1 MTSPPSESIRR
12 NKQSVDRKEPVM
24 NSSNAMK
31 AKTVA
36 LAVAMGVGG
45 PPATVR
51 ADALQ
56 DLKAQIE
63 ILQKKVSEL
72 EAKQEIA
79 EKKQTAAVPDN
90 VVTGGA
96 TKGSFKLPGSN
107 TSITF
112 GGYVKLDAVYSNPSA
127 GVGTTA
133 DLFLQPNAIAVG
145 PGAGD
150 NERNQLKFGA
160 RESRMFAKTSTP
172 TSWGDL
178 VTYIEGDFYGADG
191 NESTTNSSGLR
202 LRHAYGTLGHFLG
215 GQTWTNF
222 MYVPALPETLDF
234 GGPVGQIFD
243 RQAQVRWTQPFE
255 GSSSIAPG
263 QWSVS
268 LENPESVVTVPG
280 GTSFRA
286 DDDRFP
292 DITGQ
297 VVFNTAKGRI
307 ALSGILREI
316 RADSKSPA
324 ALDQVWGGAL
334 SVAGVIP
341 TIGKDDIRFT
351 ASAGNAIGRY
361 SNGFFPDGVV
371 VGADGRIHLAKQ
383 WGWFAAY
390 RHFWNDRLRSNF
402 VLSAASEN
410 NPADSPASTNKSTR
424 SAHVNL
430 IWNPVPNTDLGM
442 EYIYGFRETEDGLK
456 GHLNRLQASAKYAF

>member
-1 MTSPPSESIRR
+1 MEF
-12 NKQSVDRKEPVM
+12 N
-24 NSSNAMK
+24 NARK
-31 AKTVA
+31 AKMLA
-36 LAVAMGVGG
+36 LAITIAGG
-45 PPATVR
+45 PANPVW
-51 ADALQ
+51 ADELQ

-63 ILQKKVSEL
+63 ALQKKVGDL
-72 EAKQEIA
+72 ETKQDAA
-79 EKKQTAAVPDN
+79 EKKQAAAVPDN

-107 TSITF
+107 TSVTL

-150 NERNQLKFGA
+150 NERNQVKFGA

-191 NESTTNSSGLR
+191 NESVSNSHGLR
-202 LRHAYGTLGHFLG
+202 LRHAYGSLGHFLG

-222 MYVPALPETLDF
+222 MYVPSLPETLDF

-243 RQAQVRWTQPFE
+243 RQAQVRWTQSFD
-255 GSSSIAPG
+255 GSDSLAGG

-268 LENPESVVTVPG
+268 LENPESVLTVPG
-280 GTSFRA
+280 GANFRA

-297 VVFNTAKGRI
+297 VVFNTSMGKI
-307 ALSGILREI
+307 ALLGILREI
-316 RADSKSPA
+316 RGDSKTPLV
-324 ALDQVWGGAL
+324 LDQAWGGAF

-341 TIGKDDIRFT
+341 TIGKDDVRFT
-351 ASAGNAIGRY
+351 LSAGNAIGRY
-361 SNGFFPDGVV
+361 SDGFFPDGVV
-371 VGADGRIHLAKQ
+371 VADGQIHLPKQ

-390 RHFWNDRLRSNF
+390 RHFWNDGLRSNI
-402 VLSAASEN
+402 VLSTASEN
-410 NPADSPASTNKSTR
+410 NPSGSPASTNKSTR

-430 IWNPVPNTDLGM
+430 IWSPVANTDLGM
-442 EYIYGFRETEDGLK
+442 EYIYGFRETEDGQK
-456 GHLNRLQASAKYAF
+456 GHLNRLQASAKYTF

>member
-1 MTSPPSESIRR
+1 MES
-12 NKQSVDRKEPVM
+12 N
-24 NSSNAMK
+24 NALK
-31 AKTVA
+31 AKMLA
-36 LAVAMGVGG
+36 LAIAMGAGG
-45 PPATVR
+45 PATAVR
-51 ADALQ
+51 ADELQ
-56 DLKAQIE
+56 DLKTQIE
-63 ILQKKVSEL
+63 ALQKKVGEL
-72 EAKQEIA
+72 ETKQETA
-79 EKKQTAAVPDN
+79 EKKQAASVPYN

-107 TSITF
+107 TSVTL

-127 GVGTTA
+127 GVDTTA
-133 DLFLQPNAIAVG
+133 DLFLQPNAIGVG

-160 RESRMFAKTSTP
+160 RESRLFAKTSTP

-191 NESTTNSSGLR
+191 NESVSNSSGLR

-243 RQAQVRWTQPFE
+243 RQAQVRWTQSFD
-255 GSSSIAPG
+255 GSDSIAAG

-268 LENPESVVTVPG
+268 LENPESVLTVPG
-280 GTSFRA
+280 GANFRA

-297 VVFNTAKGRI
+297 VVFNTSKGKI
-307 ALSGILREI
+307 AVSGILREI
-316 RADSKSPA
+316 RGDSKTPA
-324 ALDQVWGGAL
+324 VLDQVWGGAF

-341 TIGKDDIRFT
+341 TIGKDDVRFT
-351 ASAGNAIGRY
+351 LSAGSAIGRY
-361 SNGFFPDGVV
+361 SDGFFPDGVV
-371 VGADGRIHLAKQ
+371 VADGQIHLPKQ

-390 RHFWNDRLRSNF
+390 RHFWNDRLRSNI
-402 VLSAASEN
+402 VLSTASEN
-410 NPADSPASTNKSTR
+410 NPSGAPASTNKSTR
-424 SAHVNL
+424 SAHANL
-430 IWNPVPNTDLGM
+430 IWSPVANTDLGM
-442 EYIYGFRETEDGLK
+442 EYIYGFRETEDGFK
-456 GHLNRLQASAKYAF
+456 GHLNRLQASAKYTF